1 MPRILGVQ
9 LPDGKR
15 MEIALTYIYGIGLK
29 SSQEIL
35 KATKVDPDKRA
46 KDLTDEEAQV
56 LQKKMEEYPVE
67 GQLRKIVSENIKRL
81 KQIGTYRGLR
91 HKMGLPARGQRTR
104 SNARTKRGRRQ
115 TVGTMRKEMMQKME
129 KASDDVQQVL
139 EKMTQEIKQE
149 LNANTKKRSDD
160 VEMF

>member
-15 MEIALTYIYGIGLK
+15 IEIALTYIYGIGLK

-115 TVGTMRKEMMQKME
+115 TVGAMRKEMMQKME
-129 KASDDVQQVL
+129 KASK
-139 EKMTQEIKQE
+139 EKGK
-149 LNANTKKRSDD
+149 
-160 VEMF
+160 

>member
-1 MPRILGVQ
+1 
-9 LPDGKR
+9 

-129 KASDDVQQVL
+129 KASK
-139 EKMTQEIKQE
+139 EKGK
-149 LNANTKKRSDD
+149 
-160 VEMF
+160 

>member
-129 KASDDVQQVL
+129 KASK
-139 EKMTQEIKQE
+139 EKGK
-149 LNANTKKRSDD
+149 
-160 VEMF
+160 

>member
-115 TVGTMRKEMMQKME
+115 TVGAMRKEMMQKME
-129 KASDDVQQVL
+129 KASK
-139 EKMTQEIKQE
+139 EKGK
-149 LNANTKKRSDD
+149 
-160 VEMF
+160 